1 MCGDPLHSIKQS
13 KSSSWRELFG
23 AGKLLETFGPILAG
37 TMVPIYLDSQVAVM
51 ALGGTIPTYPH
62 KKNWGSKTL
71 VSWIYDL

>member
-1 MCGDPLHSIKQS
+1 MGILYTPSNRASLAHG
-13 KSSSWRELFG
+13 ELFG

-37 TMVPIYLDSQVAVM
+37 TMAPIYLDSQVAVM